1 MALRGEQRLIE
12 TQERVGL
19 FGVAWDQLPGFR
31 WLWQRF
37 ASRGAV
43 GSDRNDFYPEG
54 GVELAGWCCDGR
66 RWHGDRQRWSRRQR

>member
-37 ASRGAV
+37 TGRGAL
-43 GSDRNDFYPEG
+43 GI
-54 GVELAGWCCDGR
+54 DG
-66 RWHGDRQRWSRRQR
+66 HDSFHAKGQL